1 MDQLPSMRAR
11 HMRNRGEGAS
21 RVIHLTM
28 ADNERKARFVL
39 GADLDWDQFI
49 GGVQERLQLA
59 SIARIETEAGEGIM
73 SVEDLM
79 HEDHL
84 VIYSDAPLKRRE
96 RGSLLFRSEEEEDLD
111 EDYDDEFESRGRRGP
126 RRRVRPADALAEEA
140 AGAANILGAPILGSA
155 LRRASSAD
163 GELRLLRRQRAGV
176 RSAVAK
182 AAAAAEAKVGAGGGG
197 ASGGAKGRSSKLE
210 ELEDP
215 AWAERGMG
223 ESAAE
228 RGADPRQTKAR
239 AGRSGKVSRRQPSRE
254 ELEEEVEDEAE
265 ADAELEEA
273 AAMAE
278 VRPMRRRRTR
288 APHARAPRARR
299 RPPPPPLARLPPPR
313 PPSLITPGPARA
325 PLRPSPPLEPPHAS
339 PPPPPRLFRRARR
352 SSRRRARDC
361 RRSRRS
367 L

>member
-111 EDYDDEFESRGRRGP
+111 EDWDDEFEAEGGEAPAAASAPPTRWP
-126 RRRVRPADALAEEA
+126 RRRRAPRTSWARPSWA
-140 AGAANILGAPILGSA
+140 ARSAAPPPPT
-155 LRRASSAD
+155 ASSASSAASAPACA
-163 GELRLLRRQRAGV
+163 RRSR
-176 RSAVAK
+176 

-197 ASGGAKGRSSKLE
+197 ASGGAKGRSSRLE

-215 AWAERGMG
+215 AWAERAMG

-228 RGADPRQTKAR
+228 RGADRGQTER
-239 AGRSGKVSRRQPSRE
+239 V
-254 ELEEEVEDEAE
+254 
-265 ADAELEEA
+265 A
-273 AAMAE
+273 AAA
-278 VRPMRRRRTR
+278 
-288 APHARAPRARR
+288 ARCVAAAARCC
-299 RPPPPPLARLPPPR
+299 
-313 PPSLITPGPARA
+313 
-325 PLRPSPPLEPPHAS
+325 SPE
-339 PPPPPRLFRRARR
+339 
-352 SSRRRARDC
+352 SRK
-361 RRSRRS
+361 
-367 L
+367 

>member
-1 MDQLPSMRAR
+1 MRVTSGESEPERRRRTPLPLVSPRSTKEKKRAVRPSTRSPDEPEKIPRYSCVLGVREFMAVLAVIGPLGTLISLWVLPQGELMDQLPSMRAR

-126 RRRVRPADALAEEA
+126 RRRVRPADALASEEPDHHYVKSFT
-140 AGAANILGAPILGSA
+140 GFECIILNPEVAWDGQTSFWLVEQGNTTNSLGVGMH
-155 LRRASSAD
+155 LCDKIKRAKEPSISYSHSTTTGNSAD
-163 GELRLLRRQRAGV
+163 ETRR
-176 RSAVAK
+176 
-182 AAAAAEAKVGAGGGG
+182 
-197 ASGGAKGRSSKLE
+197 
-210 ELEDP
+210 D
-215 AWAERGMG
+215 
-223 ESAAE
+223 
-228 RGADPRQTKAR
+228 
-239 AGRSGKVSRRQPSRE
+239 
-254 ELEEEVEDEAE
+254 
-265 ADAELEEA
+265 
-273 AAMAE
+273 
-278 VRPMRRRRTR
+278 RRRSC
-288 APHARAPRARR
+288 APPDEH
-299 RPPPPPLARLPPPR
+299 
-313 PPSLITPGPARA
+313 PAK
-325 PLRPSPPLEPPHAS
+325 S
-339 PPPPPRLFRRARR
+339 R
-352 SSRRRARDC
+352 SQQSHVC
-361 RRSRRS
+361 
-367 L
+367 